1 MIFIITLCLWSIEMY
16 GKELSYNERYS
27 YLLELLNDDKFIQ
40 KKYVGAEIPN
50 YICAF
55 PPEEVSSYNDMV
67 ENLSKELTK
76 KGRKVLHLNVYDIM
90 IEMLKS
96 SGDFEDYITEPS
108 LTHEEIMED
117 FNGVLDNDTEFAPE
131 VASRINNT
139 APEIVLLNGI
149 GEAYPFVRIH
159 TLLEKLP
166 TLLNRLVPIVV
177 FYPGNYD
184 KITGSSALQ
193 LFGKLEHKNYYRA
206 FNIFTEVR

>member
-1 MIFIITLCLWSIEMY
+1 MN
-16 GKELSYNERYS
+16 GKEMGYNERYKFLMD
-27 YLLELLNDDKFIQ
+27 LLDDDKFIQ

-55 PPEEVSSYNDMV
+55 PPEEISSYNDMAQ
-67 ENLSKELTK
+67 NLAKNLTK
-76 KGRKVLHLNVYDIM
+76 KGRKVLHLNVYEIM
-90 IEMLKS
+90 IDMLRA
-96 SGDFEDYITEPS
+96 SGDLDDYLTEPS
-108 LTHEEIMED
+108 LTHKQIKED
-117 FNGVLDNDTEFAPE
+117 FDGILDNDTEFAPK
-131 VASRINNT
+131 VASMINDST
-139 APEIVLLNGI
+139 PALVLMNGI
-149 GEAYPFVRIH
+149 GEAYPFIRIH

-184 KITGSSALQ
+184 KVTGSSALQ

>member
-1 MIFIITLCLWSIEMY
+1 MSSKEM
-16 GKELSYNERYS
+16 SYNERYAF
-27 YLLELLNDDKFIQ
+27 LLDLLDDDKFIQ

-55 PPEEVSSYNDMV
+55 PPEDVSSYNDML
-67 ENLSKELTK
+67 ENLAKTLTR
-76 KGRKVLHLNVYDIM
+76 KGRKVLKVNVYEIM
-90 IEMLKS
+90 IEMLKD
-96 SGDFEDYITEPS
+96 SGDFEDYLEEPS
-108 LTHEEIMED
+108 LTHKSIMED
-117 FNGVLDNDTEFAPE
+117 FEGVLDNDTEFAPKI
-131 VASRINNT
+131 ASIINES
-139 APEIVLLNGI
+139 APDLVLMNGI
-149 GEAYPFVRIH
+149 GEAYPFIRIH

-166 TLLNRLVPIVV
+166 TLLKRLVPVVV

>member
-1 MIFIITLCLWSIEMY
+1 MSSKEM
-16 GKELSYNERYS
+16 SYNERYAF
-27 YLLELLNDDKFIQ
+27 LLDLLDDDKFIQ

-55 PPEEVSSYNDMV
+55 PPEEISSYNDMAQ
-67 ENLSKELTK
+67 NLEKNLTK
-76 KGRKVLHLNVYDIM
+76 KGREVLHLNVYEIM
-90 IEMLKS
+90 IDMLRA
-96 SGDFEDYITEPS
+96 SGDLEDYLTEPS
-108 LTHEEIMED
+108 LTHKQIKED
-117 FNGVLDNDTEFAPE
+117 FDGILDNDTEFAPK
-131 VASRINNT
+131 VASMINDST
-139 APEIVLLNGI
+139 PDLVLMNGI
-149 GEAYPFVRIH
+149 GEAYPFIRIH

-184 KITGSSALQ
+184 KVTGSSALQ

>member
-1 MIFIITLCLWSIEMY
+1 MK
-16 GKELSYNERYS
+16 GKELSYNERFL
-27 YLLELLNDDKFIQ
+27 YLLDLLDDDKFIQ

-67 ENLSKELTK
+67 DNLAKNLTK
-76 KGRKVLHLNVYDIM
+76 KGRKVLHLNVYEIM
-90 IEMLKS
+90 IGMLKD
-96 SGDFEDYITEPS
+96 SGDFEDYLEEPS
-108 LTHEEIMED
+108 LTHKSIMED
-117 FNGVLDNDTEFAPE
+117 FEGVLDNDTEFAPK
-131 VASRINNT
+131 VASLIDDS
-139 APEIVLLNGI
+139 APDLVLMNGI
-149 GEAYPFVRIH
+149 GEAYPFVRVH

-166 TLLNRLVPIVV
+166 TLLRRLVPIVV
-177 FYPGNYD
+177 FYPGNFD

>member
-1 MIFIITLCLWSIEMY
+1 MSNKEM
-16 GKELSYNERYS
+16 SYNERYAF
-27 YLLELLNDDKFIQ
+27 LLDLLDDDKFIQ

-55 PPEEVSSYNDMV
+55 PPEEISSYNDMV
-67 ENLSKELTK
+67 QNLEKNLTK
-76 KGRKVLHLNVYDIM
+76 KGREVLHLNVYEIM
-90 IEMLKS
+90 IDMLRA
-96 SGDFEDYITEPS
+96 SGDLEDYLTEPS
-108 LTHEEIMED
+108 LTHKQIKED
-117 FNGVLDNDTEFAPE
+117 FDGILDNDTEFAPK
-131 VASRINNT
+131 VASIINDST
-139 APEIVLLNGI
+139 PDLVLMNGI
-149 GEAYPFVRIH
+149 GEAYPFIRIH

-184 KITGSSALQ
+184 KVTGSSALQ

>member
-1 MIFIITLCLWSIEMY
+1 MN
-16 GKELSYNERYS
+16 GKEMSYNERYQ
-27 YLLELLNDDKFIQ
+27 YLMALLDDDKFIQ

-55 PPEEVSSYNDMV
+55 SPEDVSSYNDML
-67 ENLSKELTK
+67 ENLAKTLTR
-76 KGRKVLHLNVYDIM
+76 KGRKVLKVNVYEIM
-90 IEMLKS
+90 INMLRT
-96 SGDFEDYITEPS
+96 SGDLKDYLAEPS
-108 LTHEEIMED
+108 LTHKQIKED
-117 FNGVLDNDTEFAPE
+117 FDGILDNDTEFAPK
-131 VASRINNT
+131 VASIINES
-139 APEIVLLNGI
+139 APDLVLMNGI
-149 GEAYPFVRIH
+149 GEAYPFIRIH

-184 KITGSSALQ
+184 KVTGSSALQ

>member
-1 MIFIITLCLWSIEMY
+1 MSNKEM
-16 GKELSYNERYS
+16 SYNERYAF
-27 YLLELLNDDKFIQ
+27 LLDLLDDDKFIQ

-55 PPEEVSSYNDMV
+55 PPEEISSYNDMAQ
-67 ENLSKELTK
+67 NLEKNLTK
-76 KGRKVLHLNVYDIM
+76 KGREVLHLNAYEIM
-90 IEMLKS
+90 IDMLRA
-96 SGDFEDYITEPS
+96 SGDLEDYLTEPS
-108 LTHEEIMED
+108 LTHKQIKED
-117 FNGVLDNDTEFAPE
+117 FDGILDNDTEFAPK
-131 VASRINNT
+131 VASIINDST
-139 APEIVLLNGI
+139 PDLVLMNGI
-149 GEAYPFVRIH
+149 GEAYPFIRIH

-184 KITGSSALQ
+184 KVTGSSALQ

>member
-1 MIFIITLCLWSIEMY
+1 MN
-16 GKELSYNERYS
+16 GKEMGYNERYK
-27 YLLELLNDDKFIQ
+27 YLMELLDDDKFIQ

-55 PPEEVSSYNDMV
+55 PPEEISSYNDMV
-67 ENLSKELTK
+67 QNLEKNLTK
-76 KGRKVLHLNVYDIM
+76 KGREVLHLNVYEIM
-90 IEMLKS
+90 IDMLRA
-96 SGDFEDYITEPS
+96 SGDLEDYLTEPS
-108 LTHEEIMED
+108 LTHKQIKED
-117 FNGVLDNDTEFAPE
+117 FDGILDNDTEFAPK
-131 VASRINNT
+131 VASIINDST
-139 APEIVLLNGI
+139 PDLVLMNGI
-149 GEAYPFVRIH
+149 GEAYPFIRIH

-184 KITGSSALQ
+184 KVTGSSALQ